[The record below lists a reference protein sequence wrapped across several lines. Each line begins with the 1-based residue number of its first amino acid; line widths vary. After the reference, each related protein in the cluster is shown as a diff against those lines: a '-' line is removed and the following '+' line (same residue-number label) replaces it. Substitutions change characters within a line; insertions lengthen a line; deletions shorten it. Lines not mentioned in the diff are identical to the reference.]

1 MKHGMRR
8 AFAMLLAAVMAVGM
22 VPTAAAAGGA
32 AGYPEDT
39 EHTKAALAQG
49 DDLKDQY
56 THKDELF
63 TMDMVHNN
71 PALQPYTSN
80 YTNSEFLA
88 QRNFD
93 GHVFFLYDCAQ
104 YGLLWDEFDKAKE
117 KTGDK
122 KVFPEGSEDRAW
134 VEAKK
139 ASIKKMYQQA
149 VEAKVG
155 VYFMMDIIVLPTHLV
170 KLYPEILTKGKI
182 DITKKETQEVMD
194 YMFKEMFTEYPEI
207 DGIYFRFGE
216 TYTGKQY
223 GAPYHSG
230 NNPILNKK
238 VAKNYHMTL
247 IKYLGDKLYGD
258 KMVDEKPR
266 DMIYRTWGFS
276 GFQNDPK
283 EYLSIS
289 EEIPTNDHLYFC
301 IKHSTGDFHR
311 TVAFNQ
317 TIGIGKHQQIV
328 EVQAAREYEGKG
340 AYPNYIADGVI
351 NGFEEY
357 EWQMDSE
364 TQKTCLRDVIN
375 TQEHPQIKGIW
386 TWSRGGGW
394 NGPYINGVNGIVG
407 DHTSDNQEVV
417 IKDGSEMW
425 NDLNTYVVTQ
435 WAKDTSKTDKYYVK
449 EYAKKYLGMD
459 EADAENFY
467 RLCILSSRAVLLG
480 RARDT
485 ESYSV
490 DTWWT
495 RDQNINPGKMKNNIN
510 KAVGHRDEMLAEK
523 AECTALWQEMID
535 IASSFK
541 TEAKLIDSPVKV
553 KDYITT
559 TCKYGYYFFAITEQM
574 NIAAMEAKVGG
585 KSEASIK
592 KIAAA
597 VAKYDRLWEEWEEL
611 YKTAPGCPSLFA
623 KENRSYSLV
632 GYSGNTGL
640 DGFMDDYRETLSM
653 SGSVLVEKNGTAEL
667 PVKYSYT
674 FSPEYFTFES
684 SDSDVAEVNEAG
696 QIVGKSV
703 GKCRITAISPTGLS
717 AAAMV
722 EVIDKLPT
730 QAEYTTL
737 YENDFESND
746 SNKEFTSNT
755 PALKDGSAVITG
767 TGGTKNRLDY
777 ILPLGSHEGKLRF
790 SGDFKITAVE
800 NDHFALRDSNNKT
813 LLQVD
818 FRPGDPVFALND
830 GSQNPQ
836 IGTEK
841 YKLNTSYHMV
851 IDLDTET
858 QKFDIIIT
866 EEGTGTTFEA
876 KDQKFRESAANLSN
890 IRFGGRG
897 TGSMYVDN
905 LKVEKLTVESST
917 LFKDNF
923 SADTS
928 AGWTAEK
935 GKTGKATW
943 NEETQDLT
951 ISASKDADM
960 YLTLSENYTGTLT
973 ASWRMKVNTDKAR
986 AFVRLADA
994 SGRHLC
1000 QVEFRG
1006 GTHGNTHIIADIN
1019 STLPSLTDG
1028 NYSADTWYDVT
1039 VDIDFDA
1046 KTHTITVAG
1055 NKGREFAGFKETKQ
1069 DVTGLGRIDIGT
1081 RNGAAITVDDF
1092 KITTKTSSTWTAQD
1106 IAATITAVPSVSAG
1120 DVALKLPAVPDGYEL
1135 RVKSSDP
1142 AGVVAE
1148 DGSITYP
1155 ENETDVTLVLEVVN
1169 QKDSTD
1175 SAEISGLKVTVP
1187 AAGSIPVSSVSLD
1200 VTNVELTVGESKQL
1214 TATVLPENAANKNVS
1229 WVSDNTEVA
1238 TVEAGLITA
1247 MSAGTA
1253 NITVTTEDGNK
1264 TAACAVAVKAASG
1277 SSSVTRYTITV
1288 DQTEG
1293 GIIDPGTVRVRQNSD
1308 QTFKIKADTGYQ
1320 ITDVLVDGKSVGSV
1334 SSYTFQKVTAKHT
1347 ITAVFKKIG
1356 GEEGHLPF
1364 ADVKNGD
1371 WYHSAVEYAY
1381 ENGLMSGTGD
1391 KLFTPN
1397 GTLSRSMIVQILYS
1411 LEGRPEV
1418 KVGSA
1423 FNDVKSGA
1431 WYADAVNWA
1440 TSVGIVSGYGDGKFG
1455 ADDSITREQL
1465 AMILYQYAKLKGHTA
1480 TDLNTLD
1487 GFSDTDQVSDWALE
1501 AIRWAV
1507 ENGLMSG
1514 KNGGK
1519 LDPNGTAT
1527 RAETATILMQFCE
1540 KIAK

>member
-39 EHTKAALAQG
+39 EHTKVALAQG

-104 YGLLWDEFDKAKE
+104 YGLLWDEFDEAKG
-117 KTGDK
+117 KTGDN

-149 VEAKVG
+149 VDAKVG

-170 KLYPEILTKGKI
+170 KLYPEILTNGKI
-182 DITKKETQEVMD
+182 DITKKETQEVMN

-238 VAKNYHMTL
+238 DAKNYHMTL
-247 IKYLGDKLYGD
+247 IKYLGDKLYGAE
-258 KMVDEKPR
+258 MVDEKPR

-276 GFQNDPK
+276 GFQNDPE

-289 EEIPTNDHLYFC
+289 DEIPTNDHLYFC

-364 TQKTCLRDVIN
+364 TQNTCLRDVIN

-495 RDQNINPGKMKNNIN
+495 RDQNINPKKMKNNIKN
-510 KAVGHRDEMLAEK
+510 AVGHRDEMLAEK

-541 TEAKLIDSPVKV
+541 TDAELIDSPVKV

-574 NIAAMEAKVGG
+574 NIAGMEAKVDG

-611 YKTAPGCPSLFA
+611 YETAPGCPSLFA
-623 KENRSYSLV
+623 KENRRYSLV
-632 GYSGNTGL
+632 GYSGNMGL
-640 DGFMDDYRETLSM
+640 DSFMDDYRETLSM

-730 QAEYTTL
+730 QPVL

-767 TGGTKNRLDY
+767 GTKKRLDY
-777 ILPLGSHEGKLRF
+777 ILPLGGYEGKLRF

-866 EEGTGTTFEA
+866 EEGTGTTFKA

-917 LFKDNF
+917 
-923 SADTS
+923 
-928 AGWTAEK
+928 
-935 GKTGKATW
+935 
-943 NEETQDLT
+943 
-951 ISASKDADM
+951 
-960 YLTLSENYTGTLT
+960 
-973 ASWRMKVNTDKAR
+973 
-986 AFVRLADA
+986 
-994 SGRHLC
+994 
-1000 QVEFRG
+1000 
-1006 GTHGNTHIIADIN
+1006 
-1019 STLPSLTDG
+1019 
-1028 NYSADTWYDVT
+1028 
-1039 VDIDFDA
+1039 
-1046 KTHTITVAG
+1046 
-1055 NKGREFAGFKETKQ
+1055 
-1069 DVTGLGRIDIGT
+1069 
-1081 RNGAAITVDDF
+1081 
-1092 KITTKTSSTWTAQD
+1092 WTAQD
-1106 IAATITAVPSVSAG
+1106 IAATITAVPSVSDG

-1277 SSSVTRYTITV
+1277 SSSVTSGSSSVTRYTITV

-1423 FNDVKSGA
+1423 FNDVKGGA